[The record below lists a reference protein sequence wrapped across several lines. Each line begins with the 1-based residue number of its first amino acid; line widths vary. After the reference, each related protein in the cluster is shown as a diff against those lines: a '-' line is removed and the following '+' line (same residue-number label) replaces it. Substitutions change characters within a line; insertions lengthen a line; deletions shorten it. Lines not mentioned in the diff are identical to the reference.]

1 MKIFCH
7 ENGPFGVNTYLVVN
21 ESNKKAFIIDPGS
34 SDLKVLLE
42 IVSKEGYV
50 LESIVC
56 THGHIDHVA
65 GIPFLK
71 KRFDIPFFMCALD
84 LGILETVSL
93 QARMFGVPD
102 PGKLSLN
109 QIIPTTG
116 NISFSNIQFTIYH
129 TPGHSQGSVSLY
141 HDGIVFVGDALFN
154 MSIGRTDLPGGDYG
168 QLIHSI
174 ESYLFKLP
182 EETRVLCGHGP
193 ETTIGFEKN
202 MNPFFS

>member
-7 ENGPFGVNTYLVVN
+7 ENGPFGVNTYLVMN
-21 ESNKKAFIIDPGS
+21 ESNKRAFIIDPGS
-34 SDLKVLLE
+34 NDLKILLDG
-42 IVSKEGYV
+42 IAKEGYS

-65 GIPFLK
+65 GIPFIK
-71 KRFDIPFFMCALD
+71 KRFRIPFFMCDLD
-84 LGILETVSL
+84 REILETVSL

-102 PGKLSLN
+102 PGKLTVD
-109 QIIPTTG
+109 QMIPTSGT
-116 NISFSNIQFTIYH
+116 ISFCDIQFTILH
-129 TPGHSQGSVSLY
+129 TPGHSQGSVSFY
-141 HDGIVFVGDALFN
+141 HDGTVFVGDALFN
-154 MSIGRTDLPGGDYG
+154 MSIGRTDLPGGHYE

-174 ESYLFKLP
+174 EHLLFPLP
-182 EETRVLCGHGP
+182 DDTRVLCGHGP